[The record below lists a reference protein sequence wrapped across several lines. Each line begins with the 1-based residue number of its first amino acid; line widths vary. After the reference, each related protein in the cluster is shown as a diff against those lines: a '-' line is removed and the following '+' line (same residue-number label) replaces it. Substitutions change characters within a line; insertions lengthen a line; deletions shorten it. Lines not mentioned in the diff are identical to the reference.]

1 MATAGK
7 TTPKKTTETAPKK
20 EVKEEVKK
28 EITRNDI
35 ITAYMDYVL
44 QRGKM
49 PASVYKF
56 AKKHDMS
63 EQDFYVHFGSFEN
76 LRSEIWNT
84 FFTMTMDVS
93 HKNEDYNGFS
103 NREKMLT
110 FFYTF
115 FELLTLNRSYVLYVL
130 HEHKEGMYKM
140 AQLKGLRKH
149 IKQFAADL
157 IQNRN
162 ESKTNILLERSEAV
176 YSEGAWLQTLFLLK
190 FWMDDNSAGFEK
202 TDMAI
207 EKSVNT
213 IFDVFDNTP
222 LDAVFDFGKFLW
234 KERMA

>member
-1 MATAGK
+1 MATPSK
-7 TTPKKTTETAPKK
+7 TPAKKTTKAAPKK
-20 EVKEEVKK
+20 VVKK
-28 EITRNDI
+28 EITRNDV

-44 QRGKM
+44 DREKT
-49 PASVYKF
+49 PKSVYKF

-63 EQDFYVHFGSFEN
+63 EQDFYAHFGSFES
-76 LRSEIWNT
+76 LRKEIWNT

-93 HKNEDYNGFS
+93 HKNEDYHNFS

-115 FELLTLNRSYVLYVL
+115 FELLTLNRSYVLFVL
-130 HEHKEGMYKM
+130 NEQKNAM
-140 AQLKGLRKH
+140 ARMEQLKGVRKH

-162 ESKTNILLERSEAV
+162 ESKTNILLERSEAI
-176 YSEGAWLQTLFLLK
+176 YSEGAWIQFLFLLK
-190 FWMDDNSAGFEK
+190 FWMDDDSAGFEK

-222 LDAVFDFGKFLW
+222 LDAVLDFGKFLW
-234 KERMA
+234 KERTA